1 MLVDTHCHL
10 DFPEFDL
17 DRTEVIKRALDSNV
31 GYIINV
37 GSSLEA
43 TKRSI
48 ELANKYEPI
57 YASVGIH
64 PHDVRQLDTRVFENL
79 KGLAKFKKVV
89 AIGEVGLDYYYPLPP
104 KEVQVDA
111 FLKFICLSQ
120 ELSLPLIVHI
130 RSAHKDALQIF
141 KHKQEMKSMRG
152 VLHCFSGDEDFL
164 KSCLELGLHISFTAN
179 ITFKKSDTL
188 RGLVKLVPLDRL
200 LLETDAPFL
209 APQALRGERNE
220 PSFLRFLVAELA
232 KLKEVSQEEI
242 ANVTTENATNLF
254 NLPRL

>member
-17 DRTEVIKRALDSNV
+17 DRTEVIKRALGSGV
-31 GYIINV
+31 RYIINV

-64 PHDVRQLDTRVFENL
+64 PHDTHQLDAEVFEDL
-79 KGLAKFKKVV
+79 RGLAKFKKVV
-89 AIGEVGLDYYYPLPP
+89 AIGEVGLDYYRPFPP
-104 KEVQVDA
+104 KEVQIDA
-111 FLKFICLSQ
+111 FLKFIHLS
-120 ELSLPLIVHI
+120 LDFSLPLIVHI

-141 KHKQEMKSMRG
+141 KQEIKPIRG

-164 KSCLELGLHISFTAN
+164 KSCLELGLHISFTCN
-179 ITFKKSDTL
+179 ITFKKSDNL
-188 RGLVKLVPLDRL
+188 RRLARLAPLNRL

-209 APQALRGERNE
+209 APQDMRGERNE
-220 PSFLRFLVAELA
+220 PSYLKFLVDKLSELKGLSFDEVA
-232 KLKEVSQEEI
+232 K
-242 ANVTTENATNLF
+242 VTTQNAINLF
-254 NLPRL
+254 NLPR